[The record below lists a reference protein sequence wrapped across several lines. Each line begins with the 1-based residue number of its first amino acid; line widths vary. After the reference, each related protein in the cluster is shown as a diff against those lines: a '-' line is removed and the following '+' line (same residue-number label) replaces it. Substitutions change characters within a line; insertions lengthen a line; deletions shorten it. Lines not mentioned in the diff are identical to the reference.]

1 MNRNQMIM
9 EIYDILAKS
18 GFYISD
24 PKDLR
29 SISFDII
36 SRRDD
41 SLIIFKVLTNID
53 SFTRENARQLKLL
66 AAFLEASPVLVGQR
80 ASGGRLE
87 DGIIYLRHLISIITI
102 NTLHDTLIEGVFPSV
117 FAAPGGFYVNIDNR
131 FLQRLRQENS
141 LSLGDLAKA
150 IGVSRKAI
158 QMYEKGMSAT
168 LDVGL
173 AMEETLGVALITPLD
188 PFSHNEKLTEYRE
201 TLENLDRTHG
211 SVHKKLEMLGY
222 QVIPLFR
229 CPFDAFTRDDH
240 VLLLTGFPIPGK
252 TLVKKAR
259 IMANIASI
267 TEKHSVFFVNDY
279 TSRKNI
285 EGTPII
291 MREELDRI
299 ASHEDILELVTDRKG
314 RVRSN

>member
-1 MNRNQMIM
+1 MIM
-9 EIYDILAKS
+9 EIHGILAKS

-36 SRRDD
+36 SRRDN

-53 SFTRENARQLKLL
+53 SFTKENARQLKLL

-80 ASGGRLE
+80 ASNGRLE

-102 NTLHDTLIEGVFPSV
+102 NTLYDTLIEGVFPSV

-131 FLQRLRQENS
+131 FLQRIRLENR

-158 QMYEKGMSAT
+158 QMYEQGMSAT

-188 PFSHNEKLTEYRE
+188 PFTHNEKLTEYRE
-201 TLENLDRTHG
+201 TLENLEKAHG
-211 SVHKKLEMLGY
+211 SVHRKLEMLGY

-229 CPFDAFTRDDH
+229 CPFDAFTRDDQI
-240 VLLLTGFPIPGK
+240 LLLTGFPIPGK
-252 TLVKKAR
+252 ALVKKAR

-291 MREELDRI
+291 MREELERI
-299 ASHEDILELVTDRKG
+299 ASPEDILELVTDRKG
-314 RVRSN
+314 RVRSH